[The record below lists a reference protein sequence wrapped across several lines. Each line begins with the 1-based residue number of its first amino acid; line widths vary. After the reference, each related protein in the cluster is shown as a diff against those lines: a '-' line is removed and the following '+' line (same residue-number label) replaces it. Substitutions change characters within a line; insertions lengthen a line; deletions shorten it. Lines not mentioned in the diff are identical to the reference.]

1 MDSGLGAS
9 DCLHGGMARVA
20 GTGPQRTNT
29 VDLNC
34 RRPAT
39 KDRCDEAVVVVGCD
53 GCQSSRWGVVRTG
66 HEFGGRGVGGPGG
79 EAGVANGTGRRSL
92 QGPAAPGL
100 EDAWLVDVAEG
111 ASRDAGCV
119 PVELLGEYLSL
130 LADVAVHGRR
140 PKRRELDAV
149 GLLGRRAA
157 EQGISAGR
165 VVQLYLS
172 AARRL
177 RQELPMSSSGSASR

>member
-1 MDSGLGAS
+1 VL
-9 DCLHGGMARVA
+9 
-20 GTGPQRTNT
+20 
-29 VDLNC
+29 
-34 RRPAT
+34 RR
-39 KDRCDEAVVVVGCD
+39 
-53 GCQSSRWGVVRTG
+53 Q
-66 HEFGGRGVGGPGG
+66 PGG
-79 EAGVANGTGRRSL
+79 EHSVANSTVRRS
-92 QGPAAPGL
+92 QRGPSAPGS

-111 ASRDAGCV
+111 ASREAGGV